1 MAWTAIVA
9 RPSCA
14 KELYFC
20 LYGHSPLS
28 PHFVRRFTPESA
40 FADSLE
46 RFSDSRS
53 IIVKTALRSLPI
65 ARPFPV
71 SIVRPLQSRR
81 VFLPTRGKIPEPSP
95 DPDSLRLS
103 RPRRHGLRNTAR
115 LANRNLGTMLRV
127 CP

>member
-53 IIVKTALRSLPI
+53 IIVKTALNAAGRERLFTLLILGSREANRRHPAITRRNQRRNSPSFTWSLPRCPI
-65 ARPFPV
+65 GAALR
-71 SIVRPLQSRR
+71 RR
-81 VFLPTRGKIPEPSP
+81 VGARNKPS
-95 DPDSLRLS
+95 
-103 RPRRHGLRNTAR
+103 HIA
-115 LANRNLGTMLRV
+115 
-127 CP
+127 